1 MTIHTDISEI
11 IGQCRCD
18 LTLEASFSP
27 AGGGGVLNKFLYGET
42 LPRGPTLYAFIQVY
56 HFSLKGTLSYMFY

>member
-27 AGGGGVLNKFLYGET
+27 AGGGGGYSINFYTGKLYPVVQPFT
-42 LPRGPTLYAFIQVY
+42 LLYKCTIF
-56 HFSLKGTLSYMFY
+56 H